1 MASPGAPHGR
11 SGPLRAFLVSV
22 LLVGVTLA
30 FSLSI
35 NLGSFRQ
42 NYAGTLM
49 AAFAVVGGKTAEN
62 IQDALGYGKPLD
74 DFYGLEAILD
84 QLAANLP
91 WARGIGVA
99 VADGRVVATARGRPV
114 EPLPEAT
121 LRRARAELERRP
133 HWFRHDPDRGAYV
146 LYLPLR
152 DPGDA
157 EQGGERGGEQDRRTA
172 DAPAGFLVIQS
183 DSATVDDRVE
193 DFRDRT
199 LPQLLWTGLGTVGFL
214 GLTGLAMAFGLR
226 RASEGRRVRLERL
239 RRLLALG
246 AMLAAQTAAAAEC
259 YTLISTAHLEAAEQA
274 TQIVARMIRN
284 DVESVVRRGLD
295 YGSLAG
301 VDGYFERISAGMP
314 TLRSIELAVPGA
326 TPPGQEARH
335 TVSGVPFLSDMPD
348 VTLRWPLAQD
358 RGGETRELV
367 AVVDGDRVA
376 AQLGEFGLDMAT
388 ILVTSLLFMF
398 EMDRALGG
406 RTRMARRS
414 GDGRAGHGKAVDVRI
429 GDFAGSIRFS
439 AFLMYFGAFLPVSFV
454 PLLMT
459 SFGGQPFPFLSP
471 SQVAAA
477 PLTAEM
483 LCGVAA
489 ALIAG
494 RLTGRFGWRAV
505 SLAGFAAAA
514 AGMALAA
521 VAAVAADPLLF
532 VLARGLS
539 GAGGMAGLIAANA
552 LIGRLRGVADSS
564 ALQPGLFAGM
574 YAGVNCGAVSGAL
587 LSTTYGP
594 VTVFAA
600 GALIPVAGLLY
611 TAFGIPRL
619 PGAVSPDA
627 HCAPAAVPTPCGTVH
642 PRRRRIKVPLFLA
655 LISLP
660 TAVAA
665 MFLPFYLPLFI
676 ADLGLSSAT
685 VGRAY
690 LLHGLCV
697 VLAGPLLTRMAA
709 RRLPIPGVT
718 LLSAAMIAGALALFG
733 LQASLWTAFA
743 TVFAI
748 GLAESFGL
756 SAQIRHAELLAAREA
771 RRRDSVL
778 ALHVN
783 TRKLGQAAGPLLFG
797 TLAAAVP
804 LGAGPEGVGLIG
816 GLLAGSLFLF
826 ALLTWRRTVPS
837 RTARR
842 RREEGR

>member
-1 MASPGAPHGR
+1 MASSGAPSGR
-11 SGPLRAFLVSV
+11 SGLLRAFLVSV

-42 NYAGTLM
+42 NHAGTLM
-49 AAFAVVGGKTAEN
+49 AAFAVVGGKTVEN
-62 IQDALGYGKPLD
+62 VQDALGYGKPLD

-91 WARGIGVA
+91 GARGIGVA
-99 VADGRVVATARGRPV
+99 VADGRVVAIARGRPV
-114 EPLPEAT
+114 EPVTEAT

-133 HWFRHDPDRGAYV
+133 HWFRHDAGNGTYA
-146 LYLPLR
+146 LYLPIR
-152 DPGDA
+152 TPGEA
-157 EQGGERGGEQDRRTA
+157 ERAGRPV
-172 DAPAGFLVIQS
+172 DAPAGFLIIQS
-183 DSATVDDRVE
+183 DSARVDDRVE

-214 GLTGLAMAFGLR
+214 GLTGLVMAFGLR
-226 RASEGRRVRLERL
+226 RAPEGRRVRLERL

-284 DVESVVRRGLD
+284 DLESVVRRGLD

-301 VDGYFERISAGMP
+301 VDGYFERIRASMP
-314 TLRSIELAVPGA
+314 TLQSIELALPGT
-326 TPPGQEARH
+326 TPPSHDARH
-335 TVSGVPFLSDMPD
+335 IVGGVPFLSDMPD

-358 RGGETRELV
+358 RGGEARELV

-376 AQLGEFGLDMAT
+376 TQLTEFGLDMAT

-398 EMDRALGG
+398 EMDRVLGG
-406 RTRMARRS
+406 RTWMARRS
-414 GDGRAGHGKAVDVRI
+414 GDGRAVAGGTGNV
-429 GDFAGSIRFS
+429 AGSIRFS

-459 SFGGQPFPFLSP
+459 SFGAEPFPFLSP
-471 SQVAAA
+471 SQIAAA

-489 ALIAG
+489 ALAAG

-521 VAAVAADPLLF
+521 VAVVAADPLLF

-552 LIGRLRGVADSS
+552 LIGRLRGVSDTS
-564 ALQPGLFAGM
+564 ALQSGLFAGM

-594 VTVFAA
+594 VTVFAG
-600 GALIPVAGLLY
+600 GAVIPVAGLLY
-611 TAFGIPRL
+611 TAFGVPRL
-619 PGAVSPDA
+619 PGAVPPDA
-627 HCAPAAVPTPCGTVH
+627 HCAPVPSPCGGTVH

-709 RRLPIPGVT
+709 RRLPVPGVT

-743 TVFAI
+743 TVFLI

-756 SAQIRHAELLAAREA
+756 SAQMRHAELLAAREA

-804 LGAGPEGVGLIG
+804 LGAGPEGVGMIG
-816 GLLAGSLFLF
+816 GLLAGSLLLF

-837 RTARR
+837 RTRR
-842 RREEGR
+842 SQTEGGR

>member
-1 MASPGAPHGR
+1 MASSGAPSGR
-11 SGPLRAFLVSV
+11 FGPLRAFLVSV

-42 NYAGTLM
+42 NHAGTLM
-49 AAFAVVGGKTAEN
+49 AAFAVVGGKTVEN
-62 IQDALGYGKPLD
+62 VQDALGYGKPLD

-99 VADGRVVATARGRPV
+99 VADGRIVATARGRPV
-114 EPLPEAT
+114 EPMPEAT

-133 HWFRHDPDRGAYV
+133 HWFRHDADNGTYA
-146 LYLPLR
+146 LYLPIR
-152 DPGDA
+152 PPGEA
-157 EQGGERGGEQDRRTA
+157 EPAGRPV
-172 DAPAGFLVIQS
+172 DAPAGFLIIQS
-183 DSATVDDRVE
+183 DSARVDDRVE
-193 DFRDRT
+193 EFRDRT

-214 GLTGLAMAFGLR
+214 GLTGLVMAFGLR

-301 VDGYFERISAGMP
+301 VDDYFERIRASMP
-314 TLRSIELAVPGA
+314 TLRSIELAPPGA
-326 TPPGQEARH
+326 TPPTQEARH
-335 TVSGVPFLSDMPD
+335 AFGGIPFLSDMPD

-358 RGGETRELV
+358 RGGEARELV
-367 AVVDGDRVA
+367 AVVDGDRVD
-376 AQLGEFGLDMAT
+376 AQLTEFGLDMAT

-398 EMDRALGG
+398 EMDRVLGG
-406 RTRMARRS
+406 RTRMARRL
-414 GDGRAGHGKAVDVRI
+414 GDGRAEPVGPAPDAS

-459 SFGGQPFPFLSP
+459 SFGGNPFPLLSP

-483 LCGVAA
+483 LFGVAA
-489 ALIAG
+489 ALAAG
-494 RLTGRFGWRAV
+494 RLTGRFGWRVV

-552 LIGRLRGVADSS
+552 LIGRLRGVSDTS
-564 ALQPGLFAGM
+564 ALQSGLFAGM

-587 LSTTYGP
+587 LSTTYGA

-600 GALIPVAGLLY
+600 GALIPLAGLLY
-611 TAFGIPRL
+611 TAFGVPRL
-619 PGAVSPDA
+619 PGTAPPDA
-627 HCAPAAVPTPCGTVH
+627 HCDAAAVPSPGSATVR
-642 PRRRRIKVPLFLA
+642 PRHRRIKVPLFLA

-743 TVFAI
+743 TVLLI

-756 SAQIRHAELLAAREA
+756 SAQIRHVELLAAREA

-783 TRKLGQAAGPLLFG
+783 TRKLGQAAGPILFG

-816 GLLAGSLFLF
+816 RLLAGSLLLF
-826 ALLTWRRTVPS
+826 ALLTWRRAIPSHTRPS
-837 RTARR
+837 RM
-842 RREEGR
+842 EGGR

>member
-1 MASPGAPHGR
+1 MASSGAAQGR

-42 NYAGTLM
+42 NHAGTLM

-84 QLAANLP
+84 QLAVNLP

-99 VADGRVVATARGRPV
+99 VADGRVVAIARGRPV
-114 EPLPEAT
+114 DPLPEAT

-133 HWFRHDPDRGAYV
+133 HWFRHDADNGTYA
-146 LYLPLR
+146 LYLPIRNPGEAER
-152 DPGDA
+152 DG
-157 EQGGERGGEQDRRTA
+157 RTA
-172 DAPAGFLVIQS
+172 DAPAGFLIIQS
-183 DSATVDDRVE
+183 DSARVDDRIE
-193 DFRDRT
+193 EFRDRT

-214 GLTGLAMAFGLR
+214 GLTGLVMAFGLR

-301 VDGYFERISAGMP
+301 VDGYFERIRASMP
-314 TLRSIELAVPGA
+314 TLRSIELAPPGA
-326 TPPGQEARH
+326 TPPTQEARH
-335 TVSGVPFLSDMPD
+335 AFGGIPFLSDMPD

-358 RGGETRELV
+358 RGGEARELV
-367 AVVDGDRVA
+367 AVVDGDRVD
-376 AQLGEFGLDMAT
+376 AQLTEFGLDMAT

-398 EMDRALGG
+398 EMDRVLGG
-406 RTRMARRS
+406 RTRMAPRS
-414 GDGRAGHGKAVDVRI
+414 GDGRAEPVGPAPGAS
-429 GDFAGSIRFS
+429 GDFAGPIRFS

-459 SFGGQPFPFLSP
+459 SFGGNPFPLLSP

-483 LCGVAA
+483 LFGVAA
-489 ALIAG
+489 ALAAG
-494 RLTGRFGWRAV
+494 RLTGRLGWRVV

-552 LIGRLRGVADSS
+552 LIGRLRGVSDTS
-564 ALQPGLFAGM
+564 ALQSGLFAGM

-587 LSTTYGP
+587 LSTTYGA

-600 GALIPVAGLLY
+600 GALIPLAGLLY

-619 PGAVSPDA
+619 PGTVPPDA
-627 HCAPAAVPTPCGTVH
+627 HCAAAAVPSPGSATVR
-642 PRRRRIKVPLFLA
+642 PRHRRIKVPLFLA

-697 VLAGPLLTRMAA
+697 VLAGPLLTRMVA

-743 TVFAI
+743 TVFLI

-756 SAQIRHAELLAAREA
+756 SAQIRHVELLAAREA
-771 RRRDSVL
+771 RPRDSVL

-783 TRKLGQAAGPLLFG
+783 TRKLGQAAGPILFG

-816 GLLAGSLFLF
+816 GLLAGSLLLF
-826 ALLTWRRTVPS
+826 ALLTWRRAIPSHTRPS
-837 RTARR
+837 RM
-842 RREEGR
+842 EGGR

>member
-1 MASPGAPHGR
+1 MASPGAPSGR

-42 NYAGTLM
+42 NYAGALM
-49 AAFAVVGGKTAEN
+49 AAFAVVGGKTVEN

-99 VADGRVVATARGRPV
+99 VADGRVVAAAKGRPV
-114 EPLPEAT
+114 EPMAEAT

-133 HWFRHDPDRGAYV
+133 HWFRHDPDHGTYS
-146 LYLPLR
+146 LYLPIR
-152 DPGDA
+152 NPG
-157 EQGGERGGEQDRRTA
+157 EVERNGRQP
-172 DAPAGFLVIQS
+172 DAPAGFLIVQS
-183 DSATVDDRVE
+183 DSARVDDRVE
-193 DFRDRT
+193 EFRDRT

-214 GLTGLAMAFGLR
+214 GLTGLVMAFGLH
-226 RASEGRRVRLERL
+226 RASEGRRGRLERL

-246 AMLAAQTAAAAEC
+246 AMLAAQATAAAEC

-284 DVESVVRRGLD
+284 DLESVVRRGLD
-295 YGSLAG
+295 YQSLAG
-301 VDGYFERISAGMP
+301 VDDYFERIRASMP
-314 TLRSIELAVPGA
+314 TLQSIELAAPGA
-326 TPPGQEARH
+326 SPPAHDGRH
-335 TVSGVPFLSDMPD
+335 MVTGIPFLSDMPD

-358 RGGETRELV
+358 RGGEARELV

-376 AQLGEFGLDMAT
+376 AQLTEFGLDMAT

-406 RTRMARRS
+406 RTRMARQL
-414 GDGRAGHGKAVDVRI
+414 GEGRAATGGT

-459 SFGGQPFPFLSP
+459 GFGGNPFPLLSP

-483 LCGVAA
+483 LFGVAA
-489 ALIAG
+489 ALAAG
-494 RLTGRFGWRAV
+494 RLTGRFGWRVV

-521 VAAVAADPLLF
+521 VAAVAGDPLLF

-552 LIGRLRGVADSS
+552 LIGRLRGVSDSS
-564 ALQPGLFAGM
+564 ALQSGLFAGM

-587 LSTTYGP
+587 LSTTYGA

-600 GALIPVAGLLY
+600 GALIPLAGLLY
-611 TAFGIPRL
+611 TAFGVPRL
-619 PGAVSPDA
+619 PGTVPPDA
-627 HCAPAAVPTPCGTVH
+627 HCAAAAVPSPGSATVR
-642 PRRRRIKVPLFLA
+642 PRHRRIKVPLFLA

-743 TVFAI
+743 TVFLI

-756 SAQIRHAELLAAREA
+756 SAQIRHVELLAAREA

-783 TRKLGQAAGPLLFG
+783 TRKLGQAAGPILFG

-816 GLLAGSLFLF
+816 GLLAGSLLLF
-826 ALLTWRRTVPS
+826 VLLTWRRTVPS
-837 RTARR
+837 RAACR
-842 RREEGR
+842 RREGRR

>member
-1 MASPGAPHGR
+1 MASPGAPSGR

-49 AAFAVVGGKTAEN
+49 AAFAVVGGKTVEN

-74 DFYGLEAILD
+74 DFHGLETILD

-99 VADGRVVATARGRPV
+99 VADGRVVATTKGRPV
-114 EPLPEAT
+114 EPMAEAT

-133 HWFRHDPDRGAYV
+133 HWFRNDPDHGAHL
-146 LYLPLR
+146 LYLPIRNPGEAER
-152 DPGDA
+152 DGR
-157 EQGGERGGEQDRRTA
+157 QA
-172 DAPAGFLVIQS
+172 DAPAGFLIIQS
-183 DSATVDDRVE
+183 DGAKVDERVE
-193 DFRDRT
+193 EFRDRT

-226 RASEGRRVRLERL
+226 RASEERRVRLERL

-301 VDGYFERISAGMP
+301 VDGYFERIRASMP
-314 TLRSIELAVPGA
+314 TLQSIELAAPGA
-326 TPPGQEARH
+326 TPPTHEARH
-335 TVSGVPFLSDMPD
+335 IVGGVPFLSDMPD

-358 RGGETRELV
+358 RGGEARELV
-367 AVVDGDRVA
+367 TVVDGDRVA
-376 AQLGEFGLDMAT
+376 TQLTEFGLDMAT

-398 EMDRALGG
+398 EMDRVLGG
-406 RTRMARRS
+406 RMRMARRS
-414 GDGRAGHGKAVDVRI
+414 GEGRSEPAGPAPGAI

-459 SFGGQPFPFLSP
+459 SFGGAPFPLLSP
-471 SQVAAA
+471 SQMAAA

-489 ALIAG
+489 ALAAG

-539 GAGGMAGLIAANA
+539 GAGGMAGLIATNA
-552 LIGRLRGVADSS
+552 LIGRLRGVCDAS
-564 ALQPGLFAGM
+564 ALQSGLFAGM

-600 GALIPVAGLLY
+600 GALIPLAGLFY

-619 PGAVSPDA
+619 PGTVPPDA
-627 HCAPAAVPTPCGTVH
+627 HCAPAAVPSPGSVTVH
-642 PRRRRIKVPLFLA
+642 PQRRRIKVPLFLA

-804 LGAGPEGVGLIG
+804 LGAGPEGVSLIG
-816 GLLAGSLFLF
+816 GLLAGSLLLF
-826 ALLTWRRTVPS
+826 ALLTWRRTVPH

>member
-1 MASPGAPHGR
+1 MASPGAPSGR

-22 LLVGVTLA
+22 VLVGVTLA

-42 NYAGTLM
+42 NHAGTLM
-49 AAFAVVGGKTAEN
+49 AAFAVVGGKTVEN
-62 IQDALGYGKPLD
+62 VQDALGYGKPLD

-99 VADGRVVATARGRPV
+99 VTDGRIVATARGRPV
-114 EPLPEAT
+114 EPMAEAT
-121 LRRARAELERRP
+121 LRGARAELERRP
-133 HWFRHDPDRGAYV
+133 HWFRHDADRGAYF
-146 LYLPLR
+146 LYLPIRNPGEAER
-152 DPGDA
+152 DG
-157 EQGGERGGEQDRRTA
+157 RTA
-172 DAPAGFLVIQS
+172 DAPAGFLIIQS
-183 DSATVDDRVE
+183 DSARVDDRVE
-193 DFRDRT
+193 EFRDST

-284 DVESVVRRGLD
+284 DVELVVRRGLD
-295 YGSLAG
+295 YGALAG
-301 VDGYFERISAGMP
+301 VDGYFERIRASMP
-314 TLRSIELAVPGA
+314 TLQSIELAVPGA
-326 TPPGQEARH
+326 SPPAHDGRH
-335 TVSGVPFLSDMPD
+335 MVTGVPFLSDMPD

-358 RGGETRELV
+358 RGGESRELV

-376 AQLGEFGLDMAT
+376 AQLTEFGLDMAT

-406 RTRMARRS
+406 RTRMVHRS
-414 GDGRAGHGKAVDVRI
+414 GDGRAAAGET
-429 GDFAGSIRFS
+429 GDFAGFIRFS
-439 AFLMYFGAFLPVSFV
+439 AFLMYLGAFLPVSFV

-459 SFGGQPFPFLSP
+459 SFGREPFPFLSP
-471 SQVAAA
+471 SQIAAA

-489 ALIAG
+489 ALAAG
-494 RLTGRFGWRAV
+494 RLTGRLGWRAV
-505 SLAGFAAAA
+505 SLTGFAAAG

-521 VAAVAADPLLF
+521 VAVMTADPILF
-532 VLARGLS
+532 ILARGLS
-539 GAGGMAGLIAANA
+539 GAGSMAGLIAANA
-552 LIGRLRGVADSS
+552 LIGRLRGVSDGS

-587 LSTTYGP
+587 LSTTYGA

-600 GALIPVAGLLY
+600 GALIPLAGLFY

-619 PGAVSPDA
+619 PGTVPPDA
-627 HCAPAAVPTPCGTVH
+627 HCAPAAVPSPGSATVH

-756 SAQIRHAELLAAREA
+756 SAQMRHVELLAAREA

-804 LGAGPEGVGLIG
+804 LGAGPEGVGVIG
-816 GLLAGSLFLF
+816 GLLAGSLLLF
-826 ALLTWRRTVPS
+826 ALLTWRRTVPH
-837 RTARR
+837 RTARQR
-842 RREEGR
+842 TKGRQ

>member
-1 MASPGAPHGR
+1 MVPSGAPPGR
-11 SGPLRAFLVSV
+11 SGLLRAFLVSV

-49 AAFAVVGGKTAEN
+49 AAFSVVGGKTVEN

-74 DFYGLEAILD
+74 DFYGLETILG

-91 WARGIGVA
+91 WARGLGVA
-99 VADGRVVATARGRPV
+99 MADGRVVATAKGRPV
-114 EPLPEAT
+114 EPMSEAA
-121 LRRARAELERRP
+121 LRRARVELERRP
-133 HWFRHDPDRGAYV
+133 HWFAHDADRGSYT
-146 LYLPLR
+146 LYLPIR
-152 DPGDA
+152 DPGAA
-157 EQGGERGGEQDRRTA
+157 EHAEWTA
-172 DAPAGFLVIQS
+172 GAPAGFLIVQS
-183 DSATVDDRVE
+183 DSARVDARVE

-226 RASEGRRVRLERL
+226 RATEGRRTRLERL

-284 DVESVVRRGLD
+284 DIESVIRRGLD
-295 YGSLAG
+295 YDSLAG
-301 VDGYFERISAGMP
+301 VDGYFERIRSGMP
-314 TLRSIELAVPGA
+314 ALRSIELAAPGA
-326 TPPGQEARH
+326 GAPAQKAAQETRAMPG
-335 TVSGVPFLSDMPD
+335 GIPFLAETPD

-358 RGGETRELV
+358 RGGEARDLV
-367 AVVDGDRVA
+367 AVVDGGRVA
-376 AQLGEFGLDMAT
+376 AQLSEFWLDMAT
-388 ILVTSLLFMF
+388 ILITSLLFMF
-398 EMDRALGG
+398 EMDRVLGG
-406 RTRMARRS
+406 RTRMVRRS
-414 GDGRAGHGKAVDVRI
+414 AERRAEDVKAVEDRT

-454 PLLMT
+454 PLVMT
-459 SFGGQPFPFLSP
+459 GFGGQPFPLLSP

-489 ALIAG
+489 ALAAG

-521 VAAVAADPLLF
+521 LAADPLLF

-539 GAGGMAGLIAANA
+539 GAGGMTGLIAANA
-552 LIGRLRGVADSS
+552 LIGRLRGLTGVSTLNS
-564 ALQPGLFAGM
+564 GTLNSGALQSGLFAGM

-611 TAFGIPRL
+611 TVFGIPRL
-619 PGAVSPDA
+619 PEAGPPAA
-627 HCAPAAVPTPCGTVH
+627 HGAPAAVPSPCAGTAH
-642 PRRRRIKVPLFLA
+642 PRRRIKVPLFLA
-655 LISLP
+655 LVSLP

-709 RRLPIPGVT
+709 RHLPIPGVT
-718 LLSAAMIAGALALFG
+718 LLSAGMIAGALALFG
-733 LQASLWTAFA
+733 LQASLWTAFGA
-743 TVFAI
+743 VFVI

-756 SAQIRHAELLAAREA
+756 SAQIRHVELLAAREA

-783 TRKLGQAAGPLLFG
+783 ARKLGQAAGPPLFG

-804 LGAGPEGVGLIG
+804 LGAGPEGVGVIG
-816 GLLAGSLFLF
+816 ALLAGSLILF
-826 ALLTWRRTVPS
+826 ALLTWRRAVPS
-837 RTARR
+837 SART
-842 RREEGR
+842 EGGR

>member
-1 MASPGAPHGR
+1 MASPGAPSGR

-42 NYAGTLM
+42 NHAGTLM
-49 AAFAVVGGKTAEN
+49 AAFAVVGGKTVEN
-62 IQDALGYGKPLD
+62 VQDALGYGKPLD

-99 VADGRVVATARGRPV
+99 VADGRVVAIARGRPV
-114 EPLPEAT
+114 EPMAEAA
-121 LRRARAELERRP
+121 LRRARAELARRP
-133 HWFRHDPDRGAYV
+133 HWFRHDADNGTYT
-146 LYLPLR
+146 LYLPIRNPGEAER
-152 DPGDA
+152 DGRKP
-157 EQGGERGGEQDRRTA
+157 
-172 DAPAGFLVIQS
+172 DAPAGFLIVQS
-183 DSATVDDRVE
+183 DSARVDDRVE
-193 DFRDRT
+193 EFRDRT

-301 VDGYFERISAGMP
+301 VDGYFERIRASMP
-314 TLRSIELAVPGA
+314 TLQSIELAMPDA
-326 TPPGQEARH
+326 NPPAHDDRH
-335 TVSGVPFLSDMPD
+335 MVSGAPFLSDMPD

-358 RGGETRELV
+358 RGGEARELV

-376 AQLGEFGLDMAT
+376 AQLTEFGLDMAT

-398 EMDRALGG
+398 EMDRVLGG
-406 RTRMARRS
+406 RTRMVHRS
-414 GDGRAGHGKAVDVRI
+414 EEGRSVVGET

-459 SFGGQPFPFLSP
+459 SFGGDPFPLLSP
-471 SQVAAA
+471 SQMAAA

-489 ALIAG
+489 ALAAG

-505 SLAGFAAAA
+505 SLAGFVMAAV
-514 AGMALAA
+514 GMALAA
-521 VAAVAADPLLF
+521 LAALAADPLLF

-539 GAGGMAGLIAANA
+539 GAGGMAGLVAANA
-552 LIGRLRGVADSS
+552 LIGRLRGVSDSS
-564 ALQPGLFAGM
+564 ALQSGLFAGM

-594 VTVFAA
+594 VTVFAG
-600 GALIPVAGLLY
+600 GAVIPVAGLLY
-611 TAFGIPRL
+611 TAFGVPRL
-619 PGAVSPDA
+619 PGTVPPGA

-642 PRRRRIKVPLFLA
+642 PQHRRIRVPLFLA
-655 LISLP
+655 LVSLP

-709 RRLPIPGVT
+709 RHLPIPGVT

-733 LQASLWTAFA
+733 LQASLWTAIA
-743 TVFAI
+743 TVFLI

-804 LGAGPEGVGLIG
+804 LGAGPEGVGMIG
-816 GLLAGSLFLF
+816 ALLAGSLLLF
-826 ALLTWRRTVPS
+826 ALLTWRRTVPH
-837 RTARR
+837 RTARQR
-842 RREEGR
+842 TRGRQ

>member
-1 MASPGAPHGR
+1 MASSGAAHGR

-35 NLGSFRQ
+35 NLGSVRQ
-42 NYAGTLM
+42 NHAGTLM
-49 AAFAVVGGKTAEN
+49 AAFAVVGGKTVEN
-62 IQDALGYGKPLD
+62 VQDALGYGKPLD

-84 QLAANLP
+84 QLAATLP
-91 WARGIGVA
+91 WARGIGVV

-114 EPLPEAT
+114 EPAPEAT

-133 HWFRHDPDRGAYV
+133 HWFRHDADNGTYA
-146 LYLPLR
+146 LYLPIRIPGAAER
-152 DPGDA
+152 DG
-157 EQGGERGGEQDRRTA
+157 RTA
-172 DAPAGFLVIQS
+172 DAPAGFLIIQS
-183 DSATVDDRVE
+183 DSARVDDRVE
-193 DFRDRT
+193 EFRDRT

-214 GLTGLAMAFGLR
+214 GLTGLVMAFGLR
-226 RASEGRRVRLERL
+226 RAPEGRRVRLERL

-246 AMLAAQTAAAAEC
+246 AMLVAQTAAAAEC

-301 VDGYFERISAGMP
+301 VDGYFDRIRASMP
-314 TLRSIELAVPGA
+314 TLQTIELALPGA
-326 TPPGQEARH
+326 TPPSHDARH
-335 TVSGVPFLSDMPD
+335 IVAGVPFLSDMPD

-358 RGGETRELV
+358 RGGEARELV

-376 AQLGEFGLDMAT
+376 AQLTEFGLDMAT

-398 EMDRALGG
+398 EMDRVLGG

-414 GDGRAGHGKAVDVRI
+414 GDGRAEPGEADPPRPAPGAT

-454 PLLMT
+454 PLLMS
-459 SFGGQPFPFLSP
+459 SFGGAPFPPLSP
-471 SQVAAA
+471 SQMAAA

-489 ALIAG
+489 ALAAG

-521 VAAVAADPLLF
+521 VAAMAADPLLF
-532 VLARGLS
+532 VMARGLS
-539 GAGGMAGLIAANA
+539 GAGGMTGLIAANA
-552 LIGRLRGVADSS
+552 LIGRLRGVSETS
-564 ALQPGLFAGM
+564 ALQSGLFAGM

-594 VTVFAA
+594 VTVFAG
-600 GALIPVAGLLY
+600 GAVIPVAGLLY
-611 TAFGIPRL
+611 TAFGVPRL
-619 PGAVSPDA
+619 PGTVPPDV
-627 HCAPAAVPTPCGTVH
+627 HCAPAALSTPCGTVQ

-743 TVFAI
+743 TVFLI

-783 TRKLGQAAGPLLFG
+783 ARKLGQAAGPPLFG

-804 LGAGPEGVGLIG
+804 LGAGPQGVGMIG
-816 GLLAGSLFLF
+816 GLLAASLLLF
-826 ALLTWRRTVPS
+826 ALLTWRRTVPH
-837 RTARR
+837 RT
-842 RREEGR
+842 GRTRTENGR

>member
-1 MASPGAPHGR
+1 MASSGAPSGR

-42 NYAGTLM
+42 NHADTLM
-49 AAFAVVGGKTAEN
+49 AAFAVVGGKTVEN
-62 IQDALGYGKPLD
+62 VQDALGYGKPLD
-74 DFYGLEAILD
+74 DFYGLEAILN

-99 VADGRVVATARGRPV
+99 VADGRIVATARGRPV
-114 EPLPEAT
+114 EPMAEAT

-133 HWFRHDPDRGAYV
+133 HWFRHDADNGTYA
-146 LYLPLR
+146 LYLPIRNPGEAER
-152 DPGDA
+152 DG
-157 EQGGERGGEQDRRTA
+157 RTA
-172 DAPAGFLVIQS
+172 DAPAGFLIIQS
-183 DSATVDDRVE
+183 DSARVDDRVE
-193 DFRDRT
+193 EFRDRT

-301 VDGYFERISAGMP
+301 VDGYFERIRASMP
-314 TLRSIELAVPGA
+314 TLRSIELALPGA
-326 TPPGQEARH
+326 TPPTQEARH
-335 TVSGVPFLSDMPD
+335 AFGGIPFLSDMPD

-358 RGGETRELV
+358 RGGEARELV
-367 AVVDGDRVA
+367 AVVDGDRVD
-376 AQLGEFGLDMAT
+376 AQLTEFGLDMAT

-398 EMDRALGG
+398 EMDRVLGG

-414 GDGRAGHGKAVDVRI
+414 GDGRAEPVGPAPDAS
-429 GDFAGSIRFS
+429 GDFAGPIRFS

-459 SFGGQPFPFLSP
+459 SFGRNPFPLLSP

-483 LCGVAA
+483 LFGVAA
-489 ALIAG
+489 ALAAG
-494 RLTGRFGWRAV
+494 RLTGRLGWRVV

-521 VAAVAADPLLF
+521 VAAVAADPRLF

-552 LIGRLRGVADSS
+552 LIGRLRGVSDTS
-564 ALQPGLFAGM
+564 ALQSGLFAGM

-587 LSTTYGP
+587 LSTTYGA

-600 GALIPVAGLLY
+600 GALIPLAGLLY
-611 TAFGIPRL
+611 TAFGVPRL
-619 PGAVSPDA
+619 PGTVPPDA
-627 HCAPAAVPTPCGTVH
+627 HCAPAAVPSPGSATVR
-642 PRRRRIKVPLFLA
+642 PRHRRIKVPLFLA

-743 TVFAI
+743 TVLLI

-756 SAQIRHAELLAAREA
+756 SAQIRHVELLAAREA

-783 TRKLGQAAGPLLFG
+783 TRKLGQAAGPILFG

-816 GLLAGSLFLF
+816 GLLAGSLLLF
-826 ALLTWRRTVPS
+826 ALLTWRRAIPSHTRPS
-837 RTARR
+837 RM
-842 RREEGR
+842 EGGR

>member
-1 MASPGAPHGR
+1 MASPGAPSSR

-49 AAFAVVGGKTAEN
+49 AAFAVVGGKTVEN

-99 VADGRVVATARGRPV
+99 VADGRVVAIARGRPV
-114 EPLPEAT
+114 EPMAEAT

-133 HWFRHDPDRGAYV
+133 HWFRHDADRGSYV
-146 LYLPLR
+146 LYLPIRNPGEAER
-152 DPGDA
+152 DG
-157 EQGGERGGEQDRRTA
+157 RHA
-172 DAPAGFLVIQS
+172 DAPVGFLIIQS
-183 DSATVDDRVE
+183 DSGRVDDRVE
-193 DFRDRT
+193 EFRDRT

-259 YTLISTAHLEAAEQA
+259 YTVISTAHLEAAEQA

-301 VDGYFERISAGMP
+301 MDGYFERIRASMP
-314 TLRSIELAVPGA
+314 TLQSIELAMPGA
-326 TPPGQEARH
+326 SPPAHDGRH
-335 TVSGVPFLSDMPD
+335 MVTGVPFLSDMPD

-358 RGGETRELV
+358 RGGESRKLV

-376 AQLGEFGLDMAT
+376 AQLTEFGLDMAT

-406 RTRMARRS
+406 RTRMAHRS
-414 GDGRAGHGKAVDVRI
+414 GDGRAAAGET
-429 GDFAGSIRFS
+429 GDFAGFIRFS

-459 SFGGQPFPFLSP
+459 SFGGEPFPFLSP
-471 SQVAAA
+471 SQIAAA

-489 ALIAG
+489 ALAAG
-494 RLTGRFGWRAV
+494 RLTGRLGWRAV
-505 SLAGFAAAA
+505 SLTGFAAAG

-521 VAAVAADPLLF
+521 VAAMTADPLLF

-539 GAGGMAGLIAANA
+539 GAGSMAGLIAANA
-552 LIGRLRGVADSS
+552 LIGRLRGVSDGS

-600 GALIPVAGLLY
+600 GALIPLAGLLY
-611 TAFGIPRL
+611 TASGIPRL
-619 PGAVSPDA
+619 PGTVPPDA
-627 HCAPAAVPTPCGTVH
+627 AQCAPAAVPSPGSATVH
-642 PRRRRIKVPLFLA
+642 PRHRRIKVPLFLA

-718 LLSAAMIAGALALFG
+718 LLSAALIAGALALFG

-743 TVFAI
+743 AVFAI

-756 SAQIRHAELLAAREA
+756 SAQMRHVELLAAREA

-816 GLLAGSLFLF
+816 GLLAGSLLLF
-826 ALLTWRRTVPS
+826 ALLTWRRTVPH
-837 RTARR
+837 RTARQR
-842 RREEGR
+842 TEGRR

>member
-1 MASPGAPHGR
+1 MASPGAPSGR

-49 AAFAVVGGKTAEN
+49 AAFAVVGGKTVEN

-99 VADGRVVATARGRPV
+99 VADGRIVATARGRSV
-114 EPLPEAT
+114 EPMAEAT

-133 HWFRHDPDRGAYV
+133 HWFRHDANRGTYA
-146 LYLPLR
+146 LYLPIR
-152 DPGDA
+152 TPGEA
-157 EQGGERGGEQDRRTA
+157 ERGDRKP
-172 DAPAGFLVIQS
+172 DAPAGFLIIQS
-183 DSATVDDRVE
+183 DSARVDDRVGE
-193 DFRDRT
+193 FRDRT

-214 GLTGLAMAFGLR
+214 GLTGVTMAFGLR

-246 AMLAAQTAAAAEC
+246 AMLAAQAVAAAEC

-295 YGSLAG
+295 YESLTG
-301 VDGYFERISAGMP
+301 VDGYFERIRAGMP
-314 TLRSIELAVPGA
+314 TLQSIELAVPGA
-326 TPPGQEARH
+326 TPPAHDARH
-335 TVSGVPFLSDMPD
+335 AVGGVPFLSDMPD

-358 RGGETRELV
+358 RRGEARELV

-376 AQLGEFGLDMAT
+376 AQLTEFGLDMAT

-398 EMDRALGG
+398 EMDRVLGG
-406 RTRMARRS
+406 RTRMAHRS
-414 GDGRAGHGKAVDVRI
+414 GEGRAVAGGT
-429 GDFAGSIRFS
+429 GDFAGPTRFS

-459 SFGGQPFPFLSP
+459 NFGGEPFPFLSP

-489 ALIAG
+489 ALAAG

-505 SLAGFAAAA
+505 SLTGFVMAA

-521 VAAVAADPLLF
+521 VSALAADPLLF

-552 LIGRLRGVADSS
+552 LIGRLRGVSDSS

-600 GALIPVAGLLY
+600 GTLIPVAGLFY
-611 TAFGIPRL
+611 TVFGIPRL
-619 PGAVSPDA
+619 PGAVPPEA
-627 HCAPAAVPTPCGTVH
+627 HCAPAAVPAPGGATVH
-642 PRRRRIKVPLFLA
+642 PRRRRVKVPLFLA

-718 LLSAAMIAGALALFG
+718 LLSTAMIAGALALFG

-756 SAQIRHAELLAAREA
+756 SAQIRHVELLAAREA

-783 TRKLGQAAGPLLFG
+783 IRKLGQAAGPLLFG

-804 LGAGPEGVGLIG
+804 LGAGPKGVGMIG
-816 GLLAGSLFLF
+816 ALLAGSLLLF

-837 RTARR
+837 RTPHLRT
-842 RREEGR
+842 EGGR

>member
-1 MASPGAPHGR
+1 MAMSGAPQGR

-49 AAFAVVGGKTAEN
+49 AAFAVVGGKTVEN
-62 IQDALGYGKPLD
+62 VQDALGYGKPLD

-99 VADGRVVATARGRPV
+99 VADGRVVATARGRSV
-114 EPLPEAT
+114 EAMPEAI

-133 HWFRHDPDRGAYV
+133 HWFRHDAEHGTYT
-146 LYLPLR
+146 LYLPIRTPGEAER
-152 DPGDA
+152 DG
-157 EQGGERGGEQDRRTA
+157 RTA
-172 DAPAGFLVIQS
+172 DAPAGFLIVQS
-183 DSATVDDRVE
+183 DSARVDDRVE

-214 GLTGLAMAFGLR
+214 GLTGLVMAFGLR
-226 RASEGRRVRLERL
+226 HASEGRRVRLERL

-246 AMLAAQTAAAAEC
+246 AMLVAQTAAAAEC

-301 VDGYFERISAGMP
+301 VDGYFERIRASMP
-314 TLRSIELAVPGA
+314 TLQSIELSLPGA
-326 TPPGQEARH
+326 TPPSHDARH
-335 TVSGVPFLSDMPD
+335 SVGGVPFLSDMPD

-358 RGGETRELV
+358 RGGEARVLV

-376 AQLGEFGLDMAT
+376 AQLTEFGLDMAT

-398 EMDRALGG
+398 EMDRVLGG

-414 GDGRAGHGKAVDVRI
+414 GDGRAEPAKPAPGAI

-459 SFGGQPFPFLSP
+459 SFGGDPFPLLSP
-471 SQVAAA
+471 SQMAAA

-489 ALIAG
+489 ALAAG

-505 SLAGFAAAA
+505 SLAGFAAGAM
-514 AGMALAA
+514 GMALAA

-539 GAGGMAGLIAANA
+539 GAGSMAGLIAANA
-552 LIGRLRGVADSS
+552 LIGRLRGVSDTS
-564 ALQPGLFAGM
+564 ALQSGLFAGM

-594 VTVFAA
+594 VTVFAG
-600 GALIPVAGLLY
+600 GAVIPVAGLLY
-611 TAFGIPRL
+611 TAFGVPRL
-619 PGAVSPDA
+619 PGTVPPGA

-642 PRRRRIKVPLFLA
+642 PRHRRIKVPLFLA

-697 VLAGPLLTRMAA
+697 VLAGPLLTRLAA
-709 RRLPIPGVT
+709 QRLPIPGVT

-733 LQASLWTAFA
+733 FQASLWTAFA
-743 TVFAI
+743 TVFLI

-756 SAQIRHAELLAAREA
+756 SAQIRHVELLAAREA

-804 LGAGPEGVGLIG
+804 LGAGPEGVGMIG
-816 GLLAGSLFLF
+816 GLLAGSLLLF
-826 ALLTWRRTVPS
+826 ALLTWRRTVPRRAGRAPRA
-837 RTARR
+837 RT
-842 RREEGR
+842 EGGR

>member
-1 MASPGAPHGR
+1 MAPPGAPPARTGL
-11 SGPLRAFLVSV
+11 LRAFLVST

-30 FSLSI
+30 FSLGI

-49 AAFAVVGGKTAEN
+49 AAFSVVGGKAVEN

-74 DFYGLEAILD
+74 DFYGLDAILG

-99 VADGRVVATARGRPV
+99 VADGRVVATASGRAV
-114 EPLPEAT
+114 EPMSETT
-121 LRRARAELERRP
+121 LRRARVELERRS
-133 HWFRHDPDRGAYV
+133 HWFEHDT
-146 LYLPLR
+146 
-152 DPGDA
+152 
-157 EQGGERGGEQDRRTA
+157 ERGLHSLYVPIRSPGETGL
-172 DAPAGFLVIQS
+172 AGYLIVLS
-183 DSATVDDRVE
+183 DSRAVDDRVE
-193 DFRDRT
+193 EFRDRV

-214 GLTGLAMAFGLR
+214 ALTGLGMAVGLR
-226 RASEGRRVRLERL
+226 RATERRRSRLERF

-246 AMLAAQTAAAAEC
+246 AMLAAQTTAAAEC
-259 YTLISTAHLEAAEQA
+259 YTLLSTAHLEAAEQA

-284 DVESVVRRGLD
+284 DIESVIRRGLD
-295 YGSLAG
+295 YDSLVG
-301 VDGYFERISAGMP
+301 VDGYFERIRAGMP
-314 TLRSIELAVPGA
+314 ALQSIGLAMPDA
-326 TPPGQEARH
+326 APSSRKDRH
-335 TVSGVPFLSDMPD
+335 AAGGLPFLTETPD
-348 VTLRWPLAQD
+348 VTLRWPLAPD
-358 RGGETRELV
+358 RAGEARELV
-367 AVVDGDRVA
+367 TVVDGDRVA
-376 AQLGEFGLDMAT
+376 AQLAEFGMDMAT
-388 ILVTSLLFMF
+388 ILITSLLFMF
-398 EMDRALGG
+398 EMDRVLGG
-406 RTRMARRS
+406 RSRT
-414 GDGRAGHGKAVDVRI
+414 GEPRAVAVGT

-459 SFGGQPFPFLSP
+459 SFGGPPLAFLSP
-471 SQVAAA
+471 SQAAAA

-489 ALIAG
+489 ALAAG

-505 SLAGFAAAA
+505 SLAGFATAA

-521 VAAVAADPLLF
+521 TAAVAADPLLF

-552 LIGRLRGVADSS
+552 LIGRLRGLNDAST
-564 ALQPGLFAGM
+564 LQSGLFAGM

-587 LSTTYGP
+587 LATSQGP
-594 VTVFAA
+594 VAVFAA
-600 GALIPVAGLLY
+600 GALIPLAGLLY

-619 PGAVSPDA
+619 PEPTPPNA
-627 HCAPAAVPTPCGTVH
+627 HCAPAAVSTSCAGTDR

-665 MFLPFYLPLFI
+665 MFLPFYLPLFV
-676 ADLGLSSAT
+676 ADIGLSSAT

-697 VLAGPLLTRMAA
+697 ILAGPLLTRLAA
-709 RRLPIPGVT
+709 RHLPIPGVT

-733 LQASLWTAFA
+733 LQASLWTAFGA
-743 TVFAI
+743 VFVI

-756 SAQIRHAELLAAREA
+756 SAQIRHAELLAVREA

-804 LGAGPEGVGLIG
+804 LGAGPEGVGAIG
-816 GLLAGSLFLF
+816 ALLAGSLLLF
-826 ALLTWRRTVPS
+826 ALLTWRRAVPS
-837 RTARR
+837 HART
-842 RREEGR
+842 EGGR

>member
-1 MASPGAPHGR
+1 MASSGAPQGR

-49 AAFAVVGGKTAEN
+49 AAFAVVGGKTVEN
-62 IQDALGYGKPLD
+62 VQDALGYGKPLD

-99 VADGRVVATARGRPV
+99 VAAGRVVATARGRPV
-114 EPLPEAT
+114 EPMPEAT
-121 LRRARAELERRP
+121 LRRARVELERRP
-133 HWFRHDPDRGAYV
+133 HWFRHDADNGTYA
-146 LYLPLR
+146 LYLPIRNPGEAER
-152 DPGDA
+152 DG
-157 EQGGERGGEQDRRTA
+157 RGA
-172 DAPAGFLVIQS
+172 DAPAGFLIIQS
-183 DSATVDDRVE
+183 DSARVDDRVE
-193 DFRDRT
+193 EFRDRT

-214 GLTGLAMAFGLR
+214 GLTGLTMAFGLR

-284 DVESVVRRGLD
+284 DLESVVRRGLD

-301 VDGYFERISAGMP
+301 VDDYFERIRGSMP
-314 TLRSIELAVPGA
+314 TLQSIELAMPGA
-326 TPPGQEARH
+326 TPPSHDARH
-335 TVSGVPFLSDMPD
+335 IVGGVPFLSDMPD

-358 RGGETRELV
+358 RGGEARELV

-376 AQLGEFGLDMAT
+376 AQLTEFGLDMAT

-398 EMDRALGG
+398 EMDRVLGG

-414 GDGRAGHGKAVDVRI
+414 GDGRAVAGGTGDV
-429 GDFAGSIRFS
+429 AGSIRFS

-459 SFGGQPFPFLSP
+459 SFGGTPFPLLSP
-471 SQVAAA
+471 SQMAAA

-489 ALIAG
+489 ALAAG

-552 LIGRLRGVADSS
+552 LIGRLRGVSDTS
-564 ALQPGLFAGM
+564 ALQSGLFAGM

-594 VTVFAA
+594 MTVFAG
-600 GALIPVAGLLY
+600 GAVIPVAGLLY
-611 TAFGIPRL
+611 TAFGVPRL
-619 PGAVSPDA
+619 PGTVPPDA
-627 HCAPAAVPTPCGTVH
+627 HCAPVPSPCGGTVR
-642 PRRRRIKVPLFLA
+642 PRRRRITVPLFLA

-697 VLAGPLLTRMAA
+697 VLAGPLLTRMTA

-743 TVFAI
+743 TVFLI

-804 LGAGPEGVGLIG
+804 LGAGPEGVGMIG
-816 GLLAGSLFLF
+816 GLLAGSLLLF

-837 RTARR
+837 RTPHSQA
-842 RREEGR
+842 EGGR

>member
-1 MASPGAPHGR
+1 MASPGAPSGR
-11 SGPLRAFLVSV
+11 SGLLRAFLVSV

-49 AAFAVVGGKTAEN
+49 AAFAVVGGKTVEN
-62 IQDALGYGKPLD
+62 VQDALGYGKPLD

-99 VADGRVVATARGRPV
+99 VADGRVVAIARGRPV
-114 EPLPEAT
+114 EPKPEAI

-133 HWFRHDPDRGAYV
+133 HWFRHDADNGTYV
-146 LYLPLR
+146 LYLPIRNPGEAER
-152 DPGDA
+152 D
-157 EQGGERGGEQDRRTA
+157 DRKA
-172 DAPAGFLVIQS
+172 DAPAGFLIIQS
-183 DSATVDDRVE
+183 DSARVDDRVE
-193 DFRDRT
+193 EFRDRT

-214 GLTGLAMAFGLR
+214 GLTGLVMAFGLR
-226 RASEGRRVRLERL
+226 RAPEGRRVRLERL

-301 VDGYFERISAGMP
+301 VDGYFERIRASMP
-314 TLRSIELAVPGA
+314 TLQSIELALPGA
-326 TPPGQEARH
+326 TPPSHDARH
-335 TVSGVPFLSDMPD
+335 IVSGVPFLSDMPD

-358 RGGETRELV
+358 RGGEARELV

-376 AQLGEFGLDMAT
+376 AQLTEFGLDMAT

-398 EMDRALGG
+398 EMDRVLGG

-414 GDGRAGHGKAVDVRI
+414 GDGRSEPGRAEPGRPMPGAS
-429 GDFAGSIRFS
+429 GDFTGSIRFS

-459 SFGGQPFPFLSP
+459 SFGGAPFPLLSP
-471 SQVAAA
+471 SQMAAA

-489 ALIAG
+489 ALAAG
-494 RLTGRFGWRAV
+494 RLTDRFGWRAV

-539 GAGGMAGLIAANA
+539 GAGSMAGLIAANA
-552 LIGRLRGVADSS
+552 LIGRLRGVSDTS
-564 ALQPGLFAGM
+564 ALQSGLFAGM

-594 VTVFAA
+594 VTVFAG
-600 GALIPVAGLLY
+600 GAVIPVAGLLY
-611 TAFGIPRL
+611 TAFGVPRL
-619 PGAVSPDA
+619 PGTVPPGA
-627 HCAPAAVPTPCGTVH
+627 HCAPAAVPTPC
-642 PRRRRIKVPLFLA
+642 R
-655 LISLP
+655 
-660 TAVAA
+660 
-665 MFLPFYLPLFI
+665 
-676 ADLGLSSAT
+676 
-685 VGRAY
+685 
-690 LLHGLCV
+690 
-697 VLAGPLLTRMAA
+697 
-709 RRLPIPGVT
+709 
-718 LLSAAMIAGALALFG
+718 
-733 LQASLWTAFA
+733 
-743 TVFAI
+743 
-748 GLAESFGL
+748 
-756 SAQIRHAELLAAREA
+756 
-771 RRRDSVL
+771 
-778 ALHVN
+778 
-783 TRKLGQAAGPLLFG
+783 
-797 TLAAAVP
+797 
-804 LGAGPEGVGLIG
+804 
-816 GLLAGSLFLF
+816 
-826 ALLTWRRTVPS
+826 
-837 RTARR
+837 
-842 RREEGR
+842 